1 MMSYTL
7 ELEYAAYIIDRVQK
21 NIDINENME
30 RINMDQKKLDFREI
44 MDTGQKNVDISWNSE
59 MVNTDHKKTWTLERT
74 RKS

>member
-1 MMSYTL
+1 
-7 ELEYAAYIIDRVQK
+7 
-21 NIDINENME
+21 
-30 RINMDQKKLDFREI
+30 MDQKKLDFREI